1 MKGQNIG
8 YVRVSSIG
16 QNTERQ
22 LADVALDKTFE
33 DKASGKNTD
42 RPQLKACMD
51 HLRSGDVLHVH
62 SIDRL
67 ARNLKDLQTIVDDLK
82 GKGVS
87 VNFHKENLI
96 FDASTSNPMQEL
108 MFQMLGAFA
117 QFERTLTME
126 RQREGI
132 QAAKARGQKLGAPA
146 KVTEAQATE
155 IKELCL
161 VVGADKSAIAK
172 QFGISRPTL
181 YKIAPIDKQ
190 GA

>member
-1 MKGQNIG
+1 MKGHNVG
-8 YVRVSSIG
+8 YVRVSSVG

-22 LADVALDKTFE
+22 LADVALDKIFE

-42 RPQLKACMD
+42 RPQLKACME
-51 HLRSGDVLHVH
+51 HLRSGDILHIH

-67 ARNLKDLQTIVDDLK
+67 ARNLKDLQTIIDDLK
-82 GKGVS
+82 SKGVS

-96 FDASTSNPMQEL
+96 FSAVDNNPMQEL

-132 QAAKARGQKLGAPA
+132 QAAKARGQKLGAPP
-146 KVTEAQATE
+146 KLTAQEIKE
-155 IKELCL
+155 IKELAN
-161 VVGADKSAIAK
+161 VVGADQSAIAK
-172 QFGISRPTL
+172 LYRISRPTL
-181 YKIAPIDKQ
+181 YKILSCF
-190 GA
+190 

>member
-1 MKGQNIG
+1 
-8 YVRVSSIG
+8 
-16 QNTERQ
+16 
-22 LADVALDKTFE
+22 
-33 DKASGKNTD
+33 
-42 RPQLKACMD
+42 MD

-172 QFGISRPTL
+172 KFGISRPTL
-181 YKIAPIDKQ
+181 YKLLAN
-190 GA
+190 